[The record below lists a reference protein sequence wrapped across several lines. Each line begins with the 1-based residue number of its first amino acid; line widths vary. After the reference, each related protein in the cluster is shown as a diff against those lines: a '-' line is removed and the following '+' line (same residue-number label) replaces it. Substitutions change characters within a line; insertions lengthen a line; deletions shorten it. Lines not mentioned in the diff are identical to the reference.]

1 MEKRKVNFSISNLL
15 LYALGVISLGLAINL
30 MKSSNL
36 GSGAWDTVSINIRDY
51 INIILGIEWITIGMV
66 SIVITTIIMLVVL
79 LYRKQA
85 VLLFMI
91 VPIISIGSVID
102 FWNIVVFND
111 YYATSM
117 IVRVLFYVSGTLII
131 PLSLS
136 LMIKSSFP
144 ASVFDEFMLMLIDIF
159 KTKRIALV
167 RFAIEFLGLA
177 IGTVFGY
184 LTYASSGH
192 LGAVNFGSLIVTF
205 ALGPIMAFYLRVLG
219 VTKSDTTLKEDFLL
233 NMKLAK
239 AYLIEVK
246 KEITFIRLL
255 KYILGMITISF
266 GVVMMLRSNL
276 GVSSWDTLHYSIHML
291 TGITIGSATI
301 VVALLFTSAVIIM
314 NKNFKYLLMTIPIFA
329 VGGLIDLINLE
340 LLVNFE
346 VTTIPFRIITYIIGL
361 LSLPLGGSL
370 LIIST
375 YPAGVFDEFM
385 LVVMRKLNTSNLLKV
400 RVIIELIAV
409 LVALILGLIAGI
421 GIGMISIGTLI
432 FSLTVGWFIK
442 TYLKLFERI
451 GIYETKQT
459 N

>member
-1 MEKRKVNFSISNLL
+1 
-15 LYALGVISLGLAINL
+15 
-30 MKSSNL
+30 MKPP
-36 GSGAWDTVSINIRDY
+36 
-51 INIILGIEWITIGMV
+51 
-66 SIVITTIIMLVVL
+66 
-79 LYRKQA
+79 
-85 VLLFMI
+85 

-117 IVRVLFYVSGTLII
+117 IVRVLFYVLGTLTI

-136 LMIKSSFP
+136 LMIKSTFP

-167 RFAIEFLGLA
+167 RFTIEYLGLI

-184 LTYASSGH
+184 LTYASVGH
-192 LGAVNFGSLIVTF
+192 LGAVNFGSIVVTF
-205 ALGPIMAFYLRVLG
+205 VLGPIMAFYLRILG
-219 VTKSDTTLKEDFLL
+219 VTKSDTTIKEDFLL
-233 NMKLAK
+233 NIKLLK
-239 AYLIEVK
+239 EYLIEVK
-246 KEITFIRLL
+246 KEITFSRVF
-255 KYILGMITISF
+255 KYTLGMIIIAF

-276 GVSSWDTLHYSIHML
+276 GVSSWDTLHYSLHML
-291 TGITIGSATI
+291 TGITIGTATI
-301 VVALLFTSAVIIM
+301 VVAMLFTFAVIIL
-314 NKNFKYLLMTIPIFA
+314 NQNFKYLLMSIPILA
-329 VGGLIDLINLE
+329 VGFLIDLINLQ
-340 LLVNFE
+340 LLVDFE
-346 VTTIPFRIITYIIGL
+346 VTTIPFRMITYIIGL
-361 LSLPLGGSL
+361 TSLPLGGSL

-451 GIYETKQT
+451 GIYEIKQT

>member
-1 MEKRKVNFSISNLL
+1 MEKRKVHFSISNLL
-15 LYALGVISLGLAINL
+15 LYVFGVFSLGLAINL

-51 INIILGIEWITIGMV
+51 INIDIEWITIGMV
-66 SIVITTIIMLVVL
+66 SIVITTIIMLIVL

-117 IVRVLFYVSGTLII
+117 IVRVLFYVSGIFII

-136 LMIKSSFP
+136 LMIKSTFP
-144 ASVFDEFMLMLIDIF
+144 ATVFDEFMLIIAEIF
-159 KTKRIALV
+159 KTNNIAIP

-184 LTYASSGH
+184 LTYASVGH
-192 LGAVNFGSLIVTF
+192 LGAVNFGSIIVTF
-205 ALGPIMAFYLRVLG
+205 VLGPIMAFYFRVLG
-219 VTKSDTTLKEDFLL
+219 ITKSDTTIKEDFIVT
-233 NMKLAK
+233 MKLVK
-239 AYLIEVK
+239 AYLIEVW
-246 KEITFIRLL
+246 KEISFVRLF
-255 KYILGMITISF
+255 KYSLGMIIISF

-276 GVSSWDTLHYSIHML
+276 GVSSWDTLHYSIHKL

-301 VVALLFTSAVIIM
+301 VVALLFTFTVIIM
-314 NKNFKYLLMTIPIFA
+314 NKNFKYLFMAIPIFA

-340 LLVNFE
+340 LLVDFE

-361 LSLPLGGSL
+361 LSLPLGGTL

-385 LVVMRKLNTSNLLKV
+385 LVVMRKFNTSNLLKV

-409 LVALILGLIAGI
+409 LIALILGLIAGI